1 MAASERWESELATSQ
16 RLPALGAVKA
26 ARFTGEALAVEI
38 NARVGRTGRDK
49 LRVRV
54 VGNSSYPWAEAVH
67 LWGRKIEAVVVDNL
81 QVITF
86 LKQHCNLK
94 PTYIQQ
100 AVALPPLGP
109 WNDYLFATLVTP
121 KDVDWFNRLFVKW
134 KPKQAFVML
143 HGKFLRTQVLEM
155 LPPSD
160 SFYSRKLSKARHS
173 QFGGV
178 SVSEWHAVHYSRVSP
193 CITVS
198 RWMTAEHYLQV
209 LQASLD
215 DTEAPTSVRADFH

>member
-1 MAASERWESELATSQ
+1 
-16 RLPALGAVKA
+16 V
-26 ARFTGEALAVEI
+26 AVEI

-67 LWGRKIEAVVVDNL
+67 LWGSKLEAVVVDNL

-160 SFYSRKLSKARHS
+160 SFYSRKTSKARHS